1 MDTIRTNDVQ
11 LTREQIQRILHPREF
26 SRLLLA
32 TSASIVLVV
41 FVLVVFILVILSHE
55 IFHLGY
61 IFIGLLVLTLPPLV
75 SASWFSSQIR
85 KARLIGHAVRVS
97 PSNYPE
103 IEDILQWVCWK
114 LDCNTKIH
122 VYIVNET
129 GLNARLVKF
138 FGNRYI
144 LLTSSLVA
152 GMPPKE
158 CRNELA
164 WVIARFVGALQARHL
179 RFHSL
184 LSNLSV
190 VINSR
195 ILNSF
200 IWPFISPYERSTE
213 LSGDQIGMA
222 VVGSVRSS
230 MTALAKLIT
239 GHEIVH
245 DLRLRGML
253 EQGRE
258 THVSLFGTLSILLS
272 SHPHMTERFLNL
284 LAFARFSDVNGYVDY
299 IRDFDQITIDEVD
312 RFLPDYY
319 VKDPLPSHIVRN
331 GDPEDQAESEP
342 RTS

>member
-1 MDTIRTNDVQ
+1 MDTIQTNDVQ
-11 LTREQIQRILHPREF
+11 LTREQIRHILHPREF
-26 SRLLLA
+26 PRFLLA
-32 TSASIVLVV
+32 TSVSII
-41 FVLVVFILVILSHE
+41 LVVFILAMFILTLRRE
-55 IFHLGY
+55 IFDIHY
-61 IFIGLLVLTLPPLV
+61 IFIGLLTLMLL
-75 SASWFSSQIR
+75 SLASTWFSSQIR
-85 KARLIGHAVRVS
+85 KARLIGNAVRVS

-103 IEDILQWVCWK
+103 IENIFRWVCWK
-114 LDCNTKIH
+114 LDFNTKVHI
-122 VYIVNET
+122 YIVNEA

-144 LLTSSLVA
+144 LLNSSLVA

-184 LSNLSV
+184 VSNLSV

-195 ILNSF
+195 VLNLF
-200 IWPFISPYERSTE
+200 VLPFILPYERSTE

-239 GHEIVH
+239 GHEIIC
-245 DLRLRGML
+245 DLRLRGIL
-253 EQGRE
+253 EQGQE
-258 THVSLFGTLSILLS
+258 THASLFSTLSIFFS
-272 SHPHMTERFLNL
+272 THPHMTERFLSL
-284 LAFARFSDVNGYVDY
+284 MAFARFSDVNGYVNY

-312 RFLPDYY
+312 RFLPNYY
-319 VKDPLPSHIVRN
+319 VKDPLPSQIVRN
-331 GDPEDQAESEP
+331 GHPEDQAESEP
-342 RTS
+342 ATS